1 MKKNVRML
9 TEGSMMLAIIGVFL
23 LFNLQSAG
31 LLEAYLIWAVPLP
44 IIFYLCKYGLKQ
56 GLILALATFFL
67 TLLTG
72 NFITLFYMG
81 GAMVIGLVYGYGVR
95 SQRSNAW
102 LIIATT
108 LLTALSLFVEM
119 FLLAAI
125 FGYNLLA
132 ETQTIVDTISQ
143 MQGVVFPDDMTTLV
157 LSVYPV
163 ALLLMAF
170 LQALITHFLAII
182 LLKRLHITTR
192 KMRPLQSLKLPKWLG
207 FLALAGLFAGSIF
220 GRTSDTDLRIIM
232 TLVLTVSGLILMA
245 DAYIL
250 IMITAQRR
258 RIKYLP
264 FIAVLALLFL
274 PSIMIYA
281 FIGLG
286 LMDCFT
292 DIRER
297 IEIRER

>member
-23 LFNLQSAG
+23 LLNLQSAG
-31 LLEAYLIWAVPLP
+31 LLEAYLVWAIPLP
-44 IIFYLCKYGLKQ
+44 IIFYLTKFGFKQ

-72 NFITLFYMG
+72 NFITLFYIG
-81 GAMVIGLVYGYGVR
+81 GALVIGLVYGYGVR
-95 SQRSNAW
+95 SNQSNGW
-102 LIIATT
+102 LIFFTT
-108 LLTALSLFVEM
+108 ILTAISLFVEM
-119 FLLAAI
+119 FVLAAV
-125 FGYNLLA
+125 FGYNLLE
-132 ETQTIVDTISQ
+132 ETQMIVNTISQ
-143 MQGVVFPDDMTTLV
+143 MQGVVFPEDMTTLV

-170 LQALITHFLAII
+170 LQALVTHFMAIL
-182 LLKRLHITTR
+182 LLKRLNIKTR
-192 KMRPLQSLKLPKWLG
+192 KMKPIQDFKLPKWLG
-207 FLALAGLFAGSIF
+207 FLALTGLFVGTLL
-220 GRTSDTDLRIIM
+220 GRTASTDLRIVM
-232 TLVLTVSGLILMA
+232 TLVLTISGLVLIA

-250 IMITAQRR
+250 ILITAQRKQ
-258 RIKYLP
+258 IKYLP
-264 FIAVLALLFL
+264 ILALIALVFL
-274 PSIMIYA
+274 PSFMIYA

-297 IEIRER
+297 IEVRKR